1 MSTSLPSTCEGIF
14 QGRNGGRGR
23 GSEVDLRGVLTWGL
37 FEDGL
42 GLERRLGLSESRAF
56 GSTMD
61 VIRVRA
67 RDKSRDSR
75 GGELGPGASGSWH
88 ALDVI
93 GFSARSIRFSPFSRS
108 LKEQHCG

>member
-1 MSTSLPSTCEGIF
+1 VAEGA
-14 QGRNGGRGR
+14 GGAGEIR
-23 GSEVDLRGVLTWGL
+23 EMLLWGL

-42 GLERRLGLSESRAF
+42 GLERRLGLSESRAS

-67 RDKSRDSR
+67 RDKSRDLR
-75 GGELGPGASGSWH
+75 GEELGPGAGRSWRT
-88 ALDVI
+88 LDVI

>member
-1 MSTSLPSTCEGIF
+1 MRGLFEDEVAEGA
-14 QGRNGGRGR
+14 GGAG
-23 GSEVDLRGVLTWGL
+23 GIIEMLLWGL

-75 GGELGPGASGSWH
+75 GGELGPGAGGSWH